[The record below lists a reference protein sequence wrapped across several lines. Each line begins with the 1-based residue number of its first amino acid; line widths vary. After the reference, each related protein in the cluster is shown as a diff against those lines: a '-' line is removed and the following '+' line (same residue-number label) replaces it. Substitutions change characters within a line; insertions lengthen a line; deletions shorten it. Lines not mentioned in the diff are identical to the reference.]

1 MLKIEK
7 FTDVCMTG
15 GIMHTPILEKGLF
28 WNVPLPGRYFCSTIF
43 MPPAKSMNII

>member
-15 GIMHTPILEKGLF
+15 GIMNTPSHSNGSIKVTVVLFALILKCLI
-28 WNVPLPGRYFCSTIF
+28 R
-43 MPPAKSMNII
+43 

>member
-15 GIMHTPILEKGLF
+15 GINAYPQSYKRLLISQFSAYLFLAAITPEMLKLCRF
-28 WNVPLPGRYFCSTIF
+28 N
-43 MPPAKSMNII
+43 K

>member
-15 GIMHTPILEKGLF
+15 GISAAILEKGL
-28 WNVPLPGRYFCSTIF
+28 LGRT
-43 MPPAKSMNII
+43 